1 MRAMKRKNPK
11 FEVRSGI
18 NVNMDFNTCVVD
30 KLEECQFIQDTDP
43 NQFGGH
49 RSLISQFCGH
59 GKVPTSKK
67 KETCR
72 GGEGILR
79 GLRGKSKE
87 LPSLRGEIQKRLL

>member
-1 MRAMKRKNPK
+1 MRAMKRKRPK

-67 KETCR
+67 KKLSR
-72 GGEGILR
+72 AGKG
-79 GLRGKSKE
+79 GKSKE
-87 LPSLRGEIQKRLL
+87 LPSLRGEIQKDSFRLGQF